1 LPYKNHK
8 LIITESDTKPLKFEI
23 NFKLIKNFEF
33 NISWEDGIEK
43 ILKIFGK
50 QDIKTDNKRFDNK
63 YLIQSNNPE
72 LIINILNKGEI
83 KDMILK
89 HNIYLLN
96 LIYDKKNE
104 IHKLLTVK
112 DRNTN
117 DINKIIELIRFEF
130 ILIDSFLKYKL
141 LKN

>member
-1 LPYKNHK
+1 MPYKNHK

-50 QDIKTDNKRFDNK
+50 KDIKINNKQFDNK

-72 LIINILNKGEI
+72 LIINILNKGET
-83 KDMILK
+83 KDIILK
-89 HNIYLLN
+89 HNIYLISLT
-96 LIYDKKNE
+96 YDKKNE

-130 ILIDSFLKYKL
+130 ILIDSFIKHKL